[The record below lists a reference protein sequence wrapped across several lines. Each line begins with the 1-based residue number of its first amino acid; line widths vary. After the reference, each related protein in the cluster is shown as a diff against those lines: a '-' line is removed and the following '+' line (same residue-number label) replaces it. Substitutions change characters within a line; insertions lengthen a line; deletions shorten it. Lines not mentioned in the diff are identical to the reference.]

1 MIFALI
7 NDETNIVENVVVL
20 DEGVVW
26 TPPDNDYLIDITNLE
41 VGINWSYNP
50 DTQEWTPPPP
60 PPQTWIN
67 VGVRNGLTLDDKTK
81 WDNNETPEIVAA
93 KKQFATPQ
101 QLARTTELLNG
112 LVVSNSIS
120 QTSMDQVLAETPE
133 QSNPNAAAVANTST
147 PVDETNGS
155 APNVIG

>member
-20 DEGVVW
+20 DEGAVW

-60 PPQTWIN
+60 PP
-67 VGVRNGLTLDDKTK
+67 
-81 WDNNETPEIVAA
+81 PE
-93 KKQFATPQ
+93 P
-101 QLARTTELLNG
+101 
-112 LVVSNSIS
+112 
-120 QTSMDQVLAETPE
+120 
-133 QSNPNAAAVANTST
+133 
-147 PVDETNGS
+147 PVDETNGTE
-155 APNVIG
+155 PNVIG